1 MIGYVL
7 AAVVGVVIGIVCE
20 YTITKHRT
28 TDGVL
33 NLYFENGTGKPSM
46 YLSFNKN
53 PEELK
58 DVAMFMVRRIKNS
71 Q

>member
-7 AAVVGVVIGIVCE
+7 AVIVGGAIGIVFGHVV
-20 YTITKHRT
+20 TKHRT

-33 NLYFENGTGKPSM
+33 NLYFENGTGKPDM
-46 YLSFNKN
+46 YLSFNKD

-58 DVAMFMVRRIKNS
+58 DIAMFMVRRIKNS